1 MVFPYE
7 KDAANGEQMPDGL
20 SLVDQ
25 LAFRFLRSM
34 YRDIRTGVQTRD
46 QAIEEKGRM
55 SYQYDKEKRSM
66 EQWSKM
72 GTYWAEKYKDI
83 EEYAIKYAKT
93 RTLEN
98 ADMLYRAICGVPVSL
113 ER

>member
-1 MVFPYE
+1 MVFSYE
-7 KDAANGEQMPDGL
+7 KAAADGDPIPNGL

-25 LAFRFLRSM
+25 IAFQFLRSM
-34 YRDIRTGVQTRD
+34 YRDIRTGVRTRE

-72 GTYWAEKYKDI
+72 GTYWAEKYK
-83 EEYAIKYAKT
+83 EVECYATKYARN

-98 ADMLYRAICGVPVSL
+98 ADMLYRAICGVPVSVG
-113 ER
+113 R